1 MKTIDVFIIAAA
13 PFNNSDNDNNKLIPV
28 ANIDRQFAVYQVLF
42 YASLPTLNLLT
53 IHDRVD
59 IISILLEKLR
69 HEDVQL
75 HTMVTQ
81 L

>member
-13 PFNNSDNDNNKLIPV
+13 PFNNSDNDNKLIPV

-42 YASLPTLNLLT
+42 YAPLPTLNLLT
-53 IHDRVD
+53 IHDRVA